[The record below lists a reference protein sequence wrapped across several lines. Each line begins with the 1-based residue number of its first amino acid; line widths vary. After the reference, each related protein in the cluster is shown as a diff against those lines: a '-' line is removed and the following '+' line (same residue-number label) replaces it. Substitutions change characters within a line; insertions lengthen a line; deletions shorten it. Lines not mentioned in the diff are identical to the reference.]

1 MRFHRQISGRKHER
15 QILWALFLLWS
26 RPTSLTEDV
35 AKCVGEFRTTF
46 RTIPAFVAQWIEQRF
61 PKPQVVGPIPTEGAS
76 SCPRMCTV
84 GIGISRV
91 DPNYVFEIFEDGS

>member
-1 MRFHRQISGRKHER
+1 MLTLKGRWGSR
-15 QILWALFLLWS
+15 NFLLWS

-61 PKPQVVGPIPTEGAS
+61 PKPQVVGPIPTEGAHS
-76 SCPRMCTV
+76 FL
-84 GIGISRV
+84 
-91 DPNYVFEIFEDGS
+91 N